1 MTEMRGLYLDSDGLR
16 LRADLPM
23 PVAGS
28 GEALIRVR
36 LAGICGTDLAM
47 LGGYA
52 GFGGVPG
59 HEFVGEVVTTADA
72 AWAGRRVVGSINIGC
87 GRCDA
92 CRSDGPAHCV
102 QRQVLGIRGRDG
114 AFAEYLR
121 LPVANL
127 HGVPDQVSDRQAV
140 FVEPLAAALRVLE
153 QVSVSPGTRAA
164 VIGPGRLGLL
174 VAQVLREA
182 GAEVTVIGR
191 SQASLVLP
199 RELGLSASLEPHATG
214 FDVVVETSGRAEG
227 LDHALDWVRPRGAVV
242 LKSTY
247 AAPPAVDMSRAVINE
262 IALIGSRCGPF
273 DQALA
278 WLDAGRVQVEAMI
291 DGEFDLDRFTDAYAL
306 AARSGVRKVLLKP
319 T

>member
-1 MTEMRGLYLDSDGLR
+1 MPSMTEMRGLYLDSDGLR

-127 HGVPDQVSDRQAV
+127 HGVPDQVSDRLMSLGHKKLLPKESLAELALIESRTHALIDQNTGESYFKAR
-140 FVEPLAAALRVLE
+140 VEVDRSSLE
-153 QVSVSPGTRAA
+153 ELDDSIELSPGM
-164 VIGPGRLGLL
+164 P
-174 VAQVLREA
+174 
-182 GAEVTVIGR
+182 AEVMIMTGERTALEYILR
-191 SQASLVLP
+191 PFLETFRRAF
-199 RELGLSASLEPHATG
+199 RE
-214 FDVVVETSGRAEG
+214 D
-227 LDHALDWVRPRGAVV
+227 
-242 LKSTY
+242 
-247 AAPPAVDMSRAVINE
+247 
-262 IALIGSRCGPF
+262 
-273 DQALA
+273 
-278 WLDAGRVQVEAMI
+278 
-291 DGEFDLDRFTDAYAL
+291 
-306 AARSGVRKVLLKP
+306 
-319 T
+319 